1 MGDDQKAAALLDETL
16 SLSRK
21 ISAPE
26 GEAAALTRL
35 ARLARKKGDFN
46 QARQF
51 FEASLRVSEERRFR
65 VGPHPLKDSFR
76 AGLQSDYEEF
86 TELLMQLHEANPQ
99 AGDDRLAFET
109 SERARARGLLD
120 LLAESRAEIRQGVD
134 PALLEKRRALQQ
146 RLNAKDMAWRQSLN
160 NRNAADQ
167 TEALAKEID
176 SLTADLQLAELQ
188 IREASPRYA
197 ALVRPKPLSATEV
210 QQTLDENTVLLEY
223 ALGDKQSWLWAVTR
237 DSINSHKLPPR
248 TEINAAAR
256 NFYELLTARQTKKDP
271 TEEGRLKRIAEADAK
286 LQAGAATLS
295 RMLLGPIHAQLQ
307 QEWKGKR
314 LAIVASGALEYLPF
328 AALPLPESGRAGER
342 ESGRQGDK
350 GTRGQGGEVNPQ
362 SAIRNPQ
369 SGIPTPQIVDHE
381 IVNLPSASA
390 LALIR
395 KEGSGRQ
402 MATKTLAALADPVFE
417 ADDPRLAATRKK
429 ASSNGLIA
437 SVRSAGSAP
446 SPSPLPS
453 ELERSARSFHRDGFS
468 RLIFSNEEAEFI
480 TGLAP
485 KGSTLKATGFEA
497 NHQLA
502 ASGELGK
509 YRIVHFATHGLIN
522 SEHPELSG
530 LVLSLVDENGKPQ
543 DGFLR
548 ISEIFN
554 LEMPA
559 DLVVLSACQTAL
571 GKEVKGEGLV
581 GLTRGFMRAGA
592 QRVVASLWQV
602 DDLATAE
609 LMKHFYR
616 GMLKEN
622 LRPAAAL
629 RAAQIEMSRSSHWS
643 SPYYWAGF
651 IIQGLKAA
659 KDSMDK
665 YVYLR
670 SNPTREHE
678 IERMG
683 ETTLIRDMTEVLTSL
698 RRQTLRQTGGET

>member
-197 ALVRPKPLSATEV
+197 ALARPKPLSATEV

-362 SAIRNPQ
+362 SAIRNP
-369 SGIPTPQIVDHE
+369 E
-381 IVNLPSASA
+381 
-390 LALIR
+390 
-395 KEGSGRQ
+395 
-402 MATKTLAALADPVFE
+402 
-417 ADDPRLAATRKK
+417 
-429 ASSNGLIA
+429 
-437 SVRSAGSAP
+437 
-446 SPSPLPS
+446 SPLP
-453 ELERSARSFHRDGFS
+453 
-468 RLIFSNEEAEFI
+468 
-480 TGLAP
+480 
-485 KGSTLKATGFEA
+485 
-497 NHQLA
+497 
-502 ASGELGK
+502 
-509 YRIVHFATHGLIN
+509 
-522 SEHPELSG
+522 
-530 LVLSLVDENGKPQ
+530 
-543 DGFLR
+543 
-548 ISEIFN
+548 
-554 LEMPA
+554 
-559 DLVVLSACQTAL
+559 
-571 GKEVKGEGLV
+571 
-581 GLTRGFMRAGA
+581 
-592 QRVVASLWQV
+592 
-602 DDLATAE
+602 
-609 LMKHFYR
+609 
-616 GMLKEN
+616 
-622 LRPAAAL
+622 
-629 RAAQIEMSRSSHWS
+629 
-643 SPYYWAGF
+643 
-651 IIQGLKAA
+651 
-659 KDSMDK
+659 
-665 YVYLR
+665 
-670 SNPTREHE
+670 
-678 IERMG
+678 
-683 ETTLIRDMTEVLTSL
+683 
-698 RRQTLRQTGGET
+698 